1 MTLNKI
7 LAFDALTCA
16 LIGALLIL
24 FAPALAAWLGLPRDL
39 LFYAG
44 WLLIPVALF
53 MALLA
58 RGTPPWMGGVWLVIL
73 GNAGWVLASL
83 AILPVTGPNLLGAGF
98 VLVQA
103 GVVACFTMAELGA
116 ARRFAGVAR

>member
-16 LIGALLIL
+16 LMGALLIL

-83 AILPVTGPNLLGAGF
+83 GAK
-98 VLVQA
+98 VISVDKAPLAENVA
-103 GVVACFTMAELGA
+103 KMDGVNQKMPYG
-116 ARRFAGVAR
+116 